1 VDVGRWRFWTVDSD
15 SEVIKTIGLVSLV
28 LFAVWLYRSKRPSTH
43 FSLAELT
50 VTETGLSNV
59 PNAMARENL
68 ERLAS
73 EVLEPL
79 RARFGPIVVNS
90 AYRSP
95 AVNAAVSGSSS
106 SRHMLGQA
114 SDIYAQDGTP
124 PSTLAAWLYD
134 QANLPLD
141 QVIIYWNNGYLHV
154 AMDPNGAPFRRDFL
168 QTFDG
173 KSYEAW
179 TPTGRVT

>member
-1 VDVGRWRFWTVDSD
+1 MDSD
-15 SEVIKTIGLVSLV
+15 TQVVQTVGLLSLA
-28 LFAVWLYRSKRPSTH
+28 LLAVWLYRSKRPSTH

-79 RARFGPIVVNS
+79 RGRFGPIIVNS

-95 AVNAAVSGSSS
+95 AVNAAVSGSST
-106 SRHMLGQA
+106 SRHMLGLA

-141 QVIIYWNNGYLHV
+141 QVIIYWNNGYLHI

-173 KSYEAW
+173 KSYEPW
-179 TPTGRVT
+179 TPGGRVT